1 MKWKLGSQKWFA
13 MEPMKHKL
21 NKQQMKDELNI
32 DQHTHYGHVHGT
44 RERESEWRF
53 TLHGTCERKH
63 GHCDRM
69 NKQV

>member
-1 MKWKLGSQKWFA
+1 

-32 DQHTHYGHVHGT
+32 DQHTYYGHVHGT

-53 TLHGTCERKH
+53 TLHGCEKYEI
-63 GHCDRM
+63 GIGM
-69 NKQV
+69 